1 MKTTVSLLISFL
13 LLFAYCKADNEEVL
27 NDRTSQKESIRISC
41 SQEMYEIASK
51 WASEYTNLETG
62 LKIDLFVT
70 DQKMINTAET
80 SNLRFT
86 SSNEMKPSDFENNWQ
101 IVIGREVIVPVINS
115 NNPFLNELQKNGIS
129 SKQFAMIIKNAEN
142 QNWKAIVKDAHHLP
156 INLYIIED
164 EEVMAGLAKFLSMS
178 SIPENQIKIGSKD
191 EIIASIQNDPNAI
204 GFCKISDV
212 MNHENNSL
220 VENISLLPIDKNANG
235 KIDAVEDVYAS
246 TDIFMRG
253 VWIGKYPKTLVN
265 KIYTISNSQPTDQ
278 NEAAFLTWVLT
289 EGQGYLKQAGYAG
302 LINSEQK
309 SQLEKLNPI
318 SVNLPPT
325 NFIYSPAFIFLLVFG
340 AVLALSIYVTA
351 ILGGFN
357 KSESLELHS
366 EFQLNDFNEKT
377 VIVPRGLYFDKTHT
391 WAFMEKDGF
400 VKVGIDDFIQHITG
414 PITRIEMKNRG
425 ERIKKGDVLFTIN
438 QLGKQLKIYAP
449 VSGIIKERNDL
460 LYKQSSD
467 INASPYNDGWIY
479 MIEPANWTKDIQFLQ
494 IAENYSQWLT
504 NEFSRLKDFFA
515 SIVKPGSLEY
525 AHIVL
530 QDGGSLKDNILADF
544 GPEVWEDFQT
554 KYLDINK

>member
-309 SQLEKLNPI
+309 SQLEKLNPV